1 MSATTREEFWARYS
15 VPGKTGKLERMKYTP
30 LLARLAEERKVENER
45 LADLAVRELTTE
57 QLTYR
62 KGGQHYVMT
71 KPAMIAAQYRKLKGL
86 DADMD
91 AEDIEE

>member
-1 MSATTREEFWARYS
+1 
-15 VPGKTGKLERMKYTP
+15 
-30 LLARLAEERKVENER
+30 
-45 LADLAVRELTTE
+45 
-57 QLTYR
+57 LTYR